1 MSDFFIDGIT
11 TIIIFLILTSLLI
24 SQIRIINTNHPLM
37 RMNTLLILAAL
48 FFSCKENSRN
58 PAEMEYLMA
67 PQDVKISQKDSYNLE
82 DASFAEA
89 GMTIASQKIINR
101 KLIRNGSI
109 DFKVAEVKK
118 TKIEIE
124 KICKELDAYTSNES
138 ENNFGDRLQYNQTI
152 RVPADKF
159 DILLTKI
166 ESLALKVE
174 NKNISTEDVTEEFID
189 VEARLSA
196 KKELETRYLEI
207 LKQAKTVEEI
217 ISVESQIANVRSEIE
232 SMQGRLEYLKNQ
244 VSLSTINVSYYETL
258 GTDFGFIN
266 KLGESL
272 REGWQNLLSFVI
284 LLITLWPFGIALGLI
299 LIWWKKRKK
308 SKEAN

>member
-1 MSDFFIDGIT
+1 
-11 TIIIFLILTSLLI
+11 
-24 SQIRIINTNHPLM
+24 
-37 RMNTLLILAAL
+37 MNTLVILAAL
-48 FFSCKENSRN
+48 LFSCKENSQA
-58 PAEMEYLMA
+58 PSEQEYLMA
-67 PQDVKISQKDSYNLE
+67 PQDVKLAYKSSGMSEETLAE
-82 DASFAEA
+82 DVDVTSNVQS
-89 GMTIASQKIINR
+89 GVNR

-109 DFKVAEVKK
+109 DFKVKEVKQ

-124 KICKELDAYTSNES
+124 KICKELNAYISNES

-159 DILLTKI
+159 DALLTRI
-166 ESLALKVE
+166 ESLAVKVE

-189 VEARLSA
+189 VEARLNT

-258 GTDFGFIN
+258 GTDFGFAT
-266 KLGESL
+266 KLVDSL
-272 REGWQNLLSFVI
+272 KDGWQNLLSFII
-284 LLITLWPFGIALGLI
+284 LLITLWPFGIALGLL
-299 LIWWKKRKK
+299 LIWWKNRKK
-308 SKEAN
+308 TKDTN